1 MEQRVRKSWMTDVM
15 FSQKETF
22 AKGSEFRHLVQK
34 ITVPN
39 IC

>member
-22 AKGSEFRHLVQK
+22 AKGIDFRYFVQK
-34 ITVPN
+34 V
-39 IC
+39 